1 MFKLLRH
8 ASCLILCAA
17 PLVAAPY
24 QTAEDLGEALFFETD
39 LSLNRS
45 QSCATCHDPAAGF
58 VDPRGDAEGAFSR
71 GDDGVSLGG
80 RHAPTAAY
88 ASLSPAFHQNDAGEW
103 VGGQF
108 WDGRAADLVEQAGGP
123 ILNPIELG
131 LSSQAEAI
139 ARLAAHPEY
148 VESFQTLYSVDIT
161 TDTEAGFK
169 ALTQALAAFESSD
182 VFQPFDSKYDRFLRG
197 DVELSSEEELG
208 RLLFFSEQFT
218 NCNQCH
224 QLRRSAIDPAE
235 PFSDFRYHNI
245 GVPANVAGRL
255 QNGVAED
262 WVDAGLYENPR
273 VLDRAERGKF
283 KTPTLRN
290 VAVTG
295 PYMHNGVFQD
305 LRTVVLFY
313 NRYNS
318 KAASAQINPE
328 TGAPWGEIPV
338 PDTLAQKELTHGPA
352 LDDRR
357 VDALVAFLKT
367 LTDSRYEPLLQE

>member
-1 MFKLLRH
+1 M
-8 ASCLILCAA
+8 
-17 PLVAAPY
+17 
-24 QTAEDLGEALFFETD
+24 
-39 LSLNRS
+39 
-45 QSCATCHDPAAGF
+45 
-58 VDPRGDAEGAFSR
+58 
-71 GDDGVSLGG
+71 
-80 RHAPTAAY
+80 
-88 ASLSPAFHQNDAGEW
+88 
-103 VGGQF
+103 
-108 WDGRAADLVEQAGGP
+108 
-123 ILNPIELG
+123 
-131 LSSQAEAI
+131 
-139 ARLAAHPEY
+139 ARLATHPEY
-148 VESFQTLYSVDIT
+148 VESFQALYNVDIT

-255 QNGVAED
+255 ENGVAED